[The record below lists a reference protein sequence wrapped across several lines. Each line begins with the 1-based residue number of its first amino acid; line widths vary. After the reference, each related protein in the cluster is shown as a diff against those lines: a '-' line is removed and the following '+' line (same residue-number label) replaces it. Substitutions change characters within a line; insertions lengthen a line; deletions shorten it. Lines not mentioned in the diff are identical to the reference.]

1 MHRTLLFALLSAL
14 ALRGETL
21 AEVTAK
27 ATKLDGYFPLYWDPA
42 QGKLYLEIP
51 RFDQEFLYVDSLPG
65 GLGQNDLSLDRGQ
78 TRGSRIVRFE
88 RVGSKVLLVEP
99 NYGFRTSSADPNERR
114 SVEQS
119 FPQGVRWGFAV
130 KAEENGRVLVD
141 ATTFFLRDAS
151 HVAEQLIDLKQGAY
165 KFDESRSA
173 IYLPA
178 TKNFPRNTEVES
190 SITLTAESPGR
201 LVQEVS
207 PDAHAVTLREHFSFI
222 ELPGAGY
229 TPRPFD
235 PRAGYFD
242 LNYFDFGTR
251 FSEPVVRRVLQRHRL
266 QAGGTIQYYVD
277 PGIPEP
283 LRSAVLEG
291 ARWWSQAFAA
301 AGFPNGF
308 KVDLLPTGADPMDV
322 RYNVIQWANR
332 NTRGWSYGETIPDPR
347 TGEIIKGIVT
357 LGSLRARQ
365 DYMIAESLLAPY
377 ESGTLPS
384 AAAEQMVLARI
395 RQLAAHE
402 VGHTLGL
409 SHNYAAS
416 IHNRSSVMDYPHPLV
431 ELGADGTPSLGNAY
445 ATGIGDWDKVAIA
458 YGYSATNDRAA
469 LEAILK
475 KSIADGLVFLSDEDA
490 RPFGSASPLAHLWD
504 NGADPVAELRRL
516 LEVRRKALDRFGE
529 RNIRDGA
536 PLSSLEDVLVPVY
549 LLHRYQTEAV
559 AKLVGG
565 ADYRYALRGDGQK
578 NVEMV
583 SATDQRNAMDALLL
597 TLRPE
602 TLVLPER
609 LLNLIPPTAHGY
621 VRTREDF
628 VHRTGLTFDP
638 LGAAEA
644 SANNTIRLIL
654 NRERASRL
662 VEQHAR
668 DARIPGL
675 AEVIDRLLGATW
687 KAPHDNGLA
696 GEAGRLVSTVA
707 LYHLMALS
715 KDDAANMQARAIAH
729 QKLDELRK
737 WLLASPS
744 QSPAEAA
751 HRSFA
756 AARIKQFEDNP
767 KDFMMPAP
775 TEAPPGQPIGEE

>member
-1 MHRTLLFALLSAL
+1 MHRLLFL
-14 ALRGETL
+14 AISLAVGLRAETL

-27 ATKLDGYFPLYWDPA
+27 ATRMDGYFPLYWDSSA
-42 QGKLYLEIP
+42 GKVYLEVS
-51 RFDQEFLYVDSLPG
+51 RFDQEFLYVESLPA
-65 GLGQNDLSLDRGQ
+65 GLGQNDTGLDRGQ
-78 TRGSRIVRFE
+78 IRGSRIVRFE
-88 RVGSKVLLVEP
+88 RVGPKVLLVEP
-99 NYGFRTSSADPNERR
+99 NYGFRTASTDLNERK

-119 FPQGVRWGFAV
+119 FPQSIRWGFQV

-141 ATTFFLRDAS
+141 ATSFFVREAS
-151 HVAEQLIDLKQGAY
+151 HVAEQLADLKQGAY
-165 KFDESRSA
+165 KFDESRSS

-178 TKNFPRNTEVES
+178 TKNFPRNTEVEATV
-190 SITLTAESPGR
+190 TLTADSPGP
-201 LVQEVS
+201 LVQSVA
-207 PDAHAVTLREHFSFI
+207 PDAHSVTLREHHSFI
-222 ELPGAGY
+222 ELPGPGY

-235 PRAGYFD
+235 PRAGYLD

-291 ARWWSQAFAA
+291 ARWWSQAFSA

-308 KVDLLPTGADPMDV
+308 KVDLLPAGADPMDV
-322 RYNVIQWANR
+322 RYNVINWANR

-347 TGEIIKGIVT
+347 TGEIIKGQVT

-365 DYMIAESLLAPY
+365 DYLIAESLLAPY
-377 ESGTLPS
+377 ESGSAPS
-384 AAAEQMVLARI
+384 QAAEQMVLARI

-416 IHNRSSVMDYPHPLV
+416 IHNRSSVMDYPHPFV
-431 ELGADGTPSLGNAY
+431 EIGSDGVPALANAY

-458 YGYSATNDRAA
+458 YGYSATNDKAA
-469 LEAILK
+469 LDRILK
-475 KSIADGLVFLSDEDA
+475 DSIAAGLVFLSDEDA
-490 RPFGSASPLAHLWD
+490 RPLGSASPLAHLWD
-504 NGADPVAELRRL
+504 NGSDPIAELKRL

-529 RNIRDGA
+529 RNIREGA
-536 PLSSLEDVLVPVY
+536 PLSSLEDVLVPLF

-559 AKLVGG
+559 AKFLGG

-578 NVEMV
+578 MVEVV
-583 SATDQRNAMDALLL
+583 SAADQRRAMDALLL

-602 TLVLPER
+602 TLTLPER
-609 LLNLIPPTAHGY
+609 VLSLIPPTAHGY
-621 VRTREDF
+621 DRTREDF
-628 VHRTGLTFDP
+628 FRRTGLMFDP

-644 SANNTIRLIL
+644 AANQTVRLIL
-654 NRERASRL
+654 QRERASRL

-668 DARIPGL
+668 DPKIPGL
-675 AEVIDRLLGATW
+675 GEVIDQLVGATW
-687 KAPHDNGLA
+687 KAPRDNGLA
-696 GEAGRLVSTVA
+696 GETGRLVSSVV
-707 LYHLMALS
+707 LYHLIALA
-715 KDDAANMQARAIAH
+715 KDDAASMQARAIAH
-729 QKLDELRK
+729 QKLDDLRR
-737 WLLASPS
+737 WLLAA
-744 QSPAEAA
+744 PAAGDEAA

-767 KDFMMPAP
+767 KDFVMPPPA
-775 TEAPPGQPIGEE
+775 EAPPGQPIGDE